1 MGEAAVGVD
10 LGGTNIKVGLVTPSG
25 DVVARH
31 ATATH
36 AEGGFS
42 AVAARICDAVR
53 ECLRRAGERVD
64 TIAGVGVGSPGT
76 IDHRAGVVRFS
87 PNLPGWRDVPL
98 RETLAE
104 GLGVRCVI
112 ENDANAAALAEQW
125 LGAGKGERSLVLLTL
140 GTGIGGGIVL
150 DGQVW
155 HGANGAA
162 GELGHTCIDP
172 DGPRCNCGNRG
183 CLETYASATGM
194 VRRMREAIEGG
205 ADTPLAAD
213 PGALTGRRIY
223 EAAVGGDLVARRAIE
238 DTGRY
243 LGVAASNIMH
253 ALNPRVIAFSGGVT
267 GAGEMLMGPLLREA
281 EWRTLEQSRSGVRIC
296 FSALGEDAGIL
307 GAARSLLV
315 SPA

>member
-1 MGEAAVGVD
+1 MGETAVGVD
-10 LGGTNIKVGLVTPSG
+10 LGGTNIKVGLVTASG
-25 DVVARH
+25 NVVARH
-31 ATATH
+31 ATPTH
-36 AEGGFS
+36 ADGGFS
-42 AVAARICDAVR
+42 AVAVRMCDAVR
-53 ECLRRAGERVD
+53 ECVRRAGERLESV
-64 TIAGVGVGSPGT
+64 AGVGVGSPGT
-76 IDHRAGVVRFS
+76 IDHEAGVVCFS

-104 GLGVRCVI
+104 ELGVRCVI

-150 DGQVW
+150 DGHVW
-155 HGANGAA
+155 HGASGAA
-162 GELGHTCIDP
+162 GEIGHMCIDP
-172 DGPRCNCGNRG
+172 DGPQCNCGNRG

-194 VRRMREAIEGG
+194 VRRMREAIERG
-205 ADTPLAAD
+205 ADCPLAAD
-213 PGALTGRRIY
+213 PDALTARRIY
-223 EAAVGGDLVARRAIE
+223 EAAVGGDTAARRVVE

-253 ALNPRVIAFSGGVT
+253 ALNPNVIAFSGGVT

-281 EWRTLEQSRSGVRIC
+281 EWRTLEQSRRGVRIC
-296 FSALGEDAGIL
+296 FSALGDDAGIL

-315 SPA
+315 APA